1 MEDFK
6 TRVDKALSKCSPTT
20 IVAGTAAAVVVG
32 YLAAQVLSDPQGARF
47 KSRRAPSQARPN
59 SSIFSDIFTSADS
72 ILSETKCFE
81 FCFSILAL

>member
-6 TRVDKALSKCSPTT
+6 TRVDKALSKYSPTT

-47 KSRRAPSQARPN
+47 KSAERLLKPDQIRRFFP
-59 SSIFSDIFTSADS
+59 IFSHQPTPF
-72 ILSETKCFE
+72 
-81 FCFSILAL
+81 